1 MINLITA
8 AFNADLPLFIWGPPG
23 IGKSDFVRQAA
34 ERAGWTEERK
44 AFIDV
49 RLSQMEPVDLRGL
62 PVPDMAARKT
72 DWLPPTWLPFE
83 GSDWPESGVLFL
95 DEASSASPSV
105 QAAAYQLVLDRQ
117 LGEAKLKKG
126 WRLVLAGNRVTD
138 GGVAFRLAMPLANR
152 MLHVEAQASVD
163 DWVCW
168 AIDHDINEDV
178 IGFVMFR
185 PNLLST
191 FNEALKS
198 KDTAFATPRSW
209 AMVSTILKTQA
220 DSGSGTNSETT
231 EKLIAGT
238 VGQGAALEFAAYRKL
253 KEKLPDIDA
262 VLQGQGKSV
271 KCADKADVRHVITLA
286 LAFRVIEAG
295 EKNLQLA
302 QSWSQHC
309 IKWLDA
315 LDVKYAALFI
325 SIVLR
330 KKNSFLMGPEN
341 TAWVGKHQSLISFR
355 EG

>member
-8 AFNADLPLFIWGPPG
+8 AFNADLPLFIWGQPG

-34 ERAGWTEERK
+34 AKAGWTEERK

-62 PVPDMAARKT
+62 PVPDMNARKT
-72 DWLPPTWLPFE
+72 DWLPPVWLPFE
-83 GSDWPESGVLFL
+83 GSDWADAGVLFL

-152 MLHVEAQASVD
+152 MLHVEARPSLD
-163 DWVCW
+163 DWTDW
-168 AIDHDINEDV
+168 AIDSGIHQDI
-178 IGFVMFR
+178 IGFVTLR
-185 PNLLST
+185 PSLLST
-191 FNEALKS
+191 FSDALKS
-198 KDTAFATPRSW
+198 KKTAFATPRSW
-209 AMVSTILKTQA
+209 VMVSTILRASATTKP
-220 DSGSGTNSETT
+220 ETI
-231 EKLIAGT
+231 EKLIAGA
-238 VGQGAALEFAAYRKL
+238 VGQGVALEFAAYRKL

-262 VLQGQGKSV
+262 VLQGKNV
-271 KCADKADVRHVITLA
+271 KCANKSDVRHIATLA

-295 EKNLQLA
+295 EKDLSLA
-302 QSWSQHC
+302 QSWSQYS

-325 SIVLR
+325 SVVLR
-330 KKNSFLMGPEN
+330 KKNLCLQGAEN
-341 TAWVGKHQSLISFR
+341 TAWVMQHKDLIRFR
-355 EG
+355 EAETC

>member
-1 MINLITA
+1 MIDLITA

-34 ERAGWTEERK
+34 AQVGWTEERK

-49 RLSQMEPVDLRGL
+49 RLSQLEPVDLRGL
-62 PVPDMAARKT
+62 PVPDMNARKT

-83 GSDWPESGVLFL
+83 GSDWPDAGVLFL

-152 MLHVEAQASVD
+152 MLHVEAQPSVD
-163 DWVCW
+163 DWTSW
-168 AIDHDINEDV
+168 AIDNGIHEDV

-185 PNLLST
+185 PELLST
-191 FNEALKS
+191 FNDALKS

-209 AMVSTILKTQA
+209 AMGSTILQA
-220 DSGSGTNSETT
+220 ASRSSAEITD
-231 EKLIAGT
+231 KLIAGA
-238 VGQGAALEFAAYRKL
+238 VGQGVALEFAAYRKL

-262 VLQGQGKSV
+262 VLQGKNIP
-271 KCADKADVRHVITLA
+271 CADKADVRHVTTLA
-286 LAFRVIEAG
+286 LAFRVIEG
-295 EKNLQLA
+295 GQNNLPLA
-302 QSWSQHC
+302 QNWSQRC
-309 IKWLDA
+309 IQWLDA
-315 LDVKYAALFI
+315 LDVKWAALFI

-330 KKNSFLMGPEN
+330 KKNIYLQGVVH
-341 TAWVGKHQSLISFR
+341 TAWVVKHQGWIAFR
-355 EG
+355 EA